1 MIESVLKNIQR
12 ELRKKIS
19 SKDVQISIASLSK
32 DESEMTE
39 GIVMTLLHIEE
50 EASVKQPMPKY
61 NVGVEKILVEVD
73 GGKEEITNVTRTRKS
88 NPELL
93 INLYLMFSAQDKDYP
108 TALKNI
114 SSVIRAFQSKDV
126 IGSGLKDEEG
136 KDITYK
142 MSLMPMTM
150 EQSLSVWQ
158 TFGAKPMPSVV
169 YKVRAVVVDEEKPS
183 ADVKLVKTIT
193 KTVENKS

>member
-32 DESEMTE
+32 DESEMNE

-61 NVGVEKILVEVD
+61 NVGVVKYQEEAD
-73 GGKEEITNVTRTRKS
+73 GGMEEKTKLERKRNS

-93 INLYLMFSAQDKDYP
+93 INLYLMFSAQGKDYP

-126 IGSGLKDEEG
+126 VGSGLKDEEG
-136 KDITYK
+136 KEITYK
-142 MSLMPMTM
+142 MSLLPMTM

-158 TFGAKPMPSVV
+158 TFGVKPMPSVV
-169 YKVRAVVVDEEKPS
+169 YKVRAVVVDEEEPS
-183 ADVKLVKTIT
+183 VDVKLVKTIT
-193 KTVENKS
+193 KSIENKS